1 LDRIAVVFLTCEHKF
16 ADEGSRTIP
25 QFLALASWCDDRLA
39 QWEKSATG
47 EGGGGMNPRPDA
59 LRDAHKELRKAVP
72 MQRREAA
79 NRDGDLHALGKETFR
94 IWDQMRV
101 NQESFDD
108 RCAFLVG
115 VLRQILCFGREWKYL
130 CERCDDYGLVLATCD
145 GSSACG
151 RPRQHLPHTYGTP
164 CGL

>member
-1 LDRIAVVFLTCEHKF
+1 
-16 ADEGSRTIP
+16 
-25 QFLALASWCDDRLA
+25 
-39 QWEKSATG
+39 
-47 EGGGGMNPRPDA
+47 
-59 LRDAHKELRKAVP
+59 

-164 CGL
+164 CVCSRGRQFEKAKPVHAEDYTQAGKTRKTQPKGWSMGGR